1 MKVNLFYLFSGL
13 NFSQKKRYTCL
24 KLKCFKSYLHIL
36 TLFVFIKK
44 RTFFFNKYN
53 LTTTKVL
60 PTSHSDISVSEL
72 TAMLNKDKQSLN
84 IIFGKAKKV
93 VLLDVKPNQNFYFI
107 SLASCAEY
115 FRNLG
120 NKPRVIP

>member
-13 NFSQKKRYTCL
+13 NFSQKKGIHVWNLNVSSQIYIYSL
-24 KLKCFKSYLHIL
+24 YFK
-36 TLFVFIKK
+36 KK

-72 TAMLNKDKQSLN
+72 TAMLNKDKQSLS

-93 VLLDVKPNQNFYFI
+93 VLLDVKPNQFFFI
-107 SLASCAEY
+107 SL
-115 FRNLG
+115 
-120 NKPRVIP
+120 V